1 MGHKQ
6 RAGQANSQKT
16 NIKVGIT
23 FGGRSKLRVAN
34 LKLKQY
40 VHSTLETQDE
50 NVYTQEP
57 KKGILITSHIF
68 RSIGKESAFFA
79 KLVEQGR
86 LGVKT
91 SKGIYDYGGQ
101 SESEVLK
108 KRDMFF
114 IKMLDYLKEIN
125 AFEPVWM
132 TYTTVFTLLCL

>member
-1 MGHKQ
+1 M
-6 RAGQANSQKT
+6 
-16 NIKVGIT
+16 
-23 FGGRSKLRVAN
+23 
-34 LKLKQY
+34 
-40 VHSTLETQDE
+40 
-50 NVYTQEP
+50 
-57 KKGILITSHIF
+57 
-68 RSIGKESAFFA
+68 
-79 KLVEQGR
+79 EQGR